1 MVILTSPGRVLQRL
15 PDSIAIIGMHRRK
28 AVFQLDLSG
37 SRQSQENTACFR
49 APELI
54 FADVPLP
61 QSEFG
66 RGHRQ
71 THPFL
76 AFAQSL
82 FLVYRFGDVHTR
94 SNVTSKNF
102 FGVVTRHAVI
112 LEPAIFAIVT
122 SEAVLHNKRRA
133 CVEGR
138 GVSLKASL
146 QIIWMH
152 TFGPA
157 ISHFLLHRATG
168 KLEPRFV
175 EEITKFVHARH
186 PDEHGRSVGDRAK
199 TLFTLTQ
206 LFFRYF
212 ALGDI
217 ARYPAREGW
226 FAAFV

>member
-1 MVILTSPGRVLQRL
+1 
-15 PDSIAIIGMHRRK
+15 MHRRK

-82 FLVYRFGDVHTR
+82 LLAYRFGDVHTR
-94 SNVTSKNF
+94 SNVTSKIF

-112 LEPAIFAIVT
+112 LEPAILAIVT
-122 SEAVLHNKRRA
+122 SEAVLHDKRRP

-138 GVSLKASL
+138 EVILKSSL
-146 QIIWMH
+146 QMILMH
-152 TFGPA
+152 
-157 ISHFLLHRATG
+157 
-168 KLEPRFV
+168 
-175 EEITKFVHARH
+175 
-186 PDEHGRSVGDRAK
+186 
-199 TLFTLTQ
+199 
-206 LFFRYF
+206 
-212 ALGDI
+212 ALG
-217 ARYPAREGW
+217 
-226 FAAFV
+226 AAI